1 MARVRNPLHGKTAVV
16 TGAASGIGRALAL
29 RLSVNGSAVA
39 IADFNAEGL
48 AETESMIQ
56 GPVLARTVDVSDRS
70 AMLGFAAT
78 VADWTPAPIGA
89 VVNNAGVTTSQ
100 SFIDASPED
109 DEWVMNVNFGG
120 VVNGSHAFMP
130 LLLKQRSGTLVNVSS
145 IFGLFSFPN
154 QSAYCASKHAV
165 RGFTE
170 SLRHELRGT
179 GVAVAVVHPGGVK
192 TNIISNARFHADERG
207 NTDHGDAAERFAKL
221 ARTSPEKAAKII
233 QTGIERGNPRIR
245 IGGDAVAMDLLV
257 RAAPVR
263 YYEVVERFVN
273 LASR

>member
-221 ARTSPEKAAKII
+221 ARTTPEKAAKII

>member
-1 MARVRNPLHGKTAVV
+1 MARVRNPLHDKTAVV

-221 ARTSPEKAAKII
+221 ARTTPEKAAKII